1 MPLCEQRFTS
11 SGGLIFVNHETKN
24 ICNNSGVNQTIMLS
38 YKATDKFLYEVPG
51 TPEIHVVFK
60 DSGNV
65 LYVVRGVDAGQ
76 NKGAVHHQH
85 CEEHHL

>member
-1 MPLCEQRFTS
+1 MS
-11 SGGLIFVNHETKN
+11 
-24 ICNNSGVNQTIMLS
+24 S
-38 YKATDKFLYEVPG
+38 YKATDKLFYEIPG

-65 LYVVRGVDAGQ
+65 LYIVRGVDAGQ
-76 NKGAVHHQH
+76 NKGTVHHKH